1 MAVLVYGR
9 ALTRLLV
16 IVLSCI
22 SLSILIPYLVKTRTT
37 KVILVE
43 QGQYK
48 VKSPEFLNDMHNKKN
63 ERKQDYVTPYEKQVQ
78 TANTTCPSYVDVSP
92 ENLCNFRQVMHTGTC
107 IRNQQTLSV
116 WSSILN
122 KCKENPIPVTCN
134 PSSKMNTI
142 GTKSQITFKVSG
154 RLGNNLYQFAAMYS
168 LAIRHNM
175 TPVMSRHCSVAKMF
189 KVQGVKLV
197 DEEAPGAQWAK
208 FIQSPDYNYDGRTRY
223 LDSSKNIRLCGFF
236 QSHHYIRDIGDA
248 AILEQLQI
256 KDNILDSAD
265 HFIRNESREALG
277 VDVIVSD
284 LVYVGIHIRRGD
296 LGSYSYIQPPTETF
310 FKNAMTY
317 YTQRFQ
323 DKVVFLV
330 CTQDMKWAKSAL
342 NSSRPVIFSEKHSAE
357 VDFAILTRCNHT
369 IRSLGSFG
377 SWAGYLSQGT
387 TVHFNNSVLLS
398 KMGKRTDG
406 TTCDR
411 LDKQHSFFP
420 NLIMM
425 S

>member
-1 MAVLVYGR
+1 MTVSMYRKA
-9 ALTRLLV
+9 
-16 IVLSCI
+16 IILSCI
-22 SLSILIPYLVKTRTT
+22 LLSILMLYLVKPIT
-37 KVILVE
+37 KNEQMDFKVE
-43 QGQYK
+43 SLPNHVYKKEGHGQYPTDQIPREHMG
-48 VKSPEFLNDMHNKKN
+48 SLP
-63 ERKQDYVTPYEKQVQ
+63 KQ
-78 TANTTCPSYVDVSP
+78 CPSYLDTYP
-92 ENLCNFRQVMHTGTC
+92 ENLCHFRDTMNIGTC
-107 IRNQQTLSV
+107 IRNEQTLRE
-116 WSSILN
+116 WASILR
-122 KCKENPIPVTCN
+122 KCNENPIPVICN
-134 PSSKMNTI
+134 NSSPSSINTT

-189 KVQGVKLV
+189 KVPGVKLV
-197 DEEAPGAQWAK
+197 DEKAPGEHWAK

-223 LDSSKNIRLCGFF
+223 LDSSKNIRLCGYF

-256 KDNILDSAD
+256 KGNILDSAD
-265 HFIRNESREALG
+265 HFFRNETRRALG
-277 VDVIVSD
+277 DDVLLSD
-284 LVYVGIHIRRGD
+284 LIYVGIHIRRGD
-296 LGSYSYIQPPTETF
+296 LGSYSYLQPPTETF
-310 FKNAMTY
+310 FINAMTY

-323 DKVVFLV
+323 NRVVFMV
-330 CTQDMKWAKSAL
+330 CTKDIKWAKSAL
-342 NSSRPVIFSEKHSAE
+342 NSTRPVIFSEKHSYE

-406 TTCDR
+406 TTCER
-411 LDKQHSFFP
+411 LDKQHSLFP
-420 NLIMM
+420 RLIMM